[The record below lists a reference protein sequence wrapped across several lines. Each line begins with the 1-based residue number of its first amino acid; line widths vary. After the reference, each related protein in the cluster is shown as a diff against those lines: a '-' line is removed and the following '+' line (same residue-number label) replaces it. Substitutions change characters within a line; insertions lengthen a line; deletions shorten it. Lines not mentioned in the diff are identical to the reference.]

1 MTQTQSPII
10 ARVCKSAG
18 YSVSSVDRFKD
29 LLCAKLTNIH
39 EDGSRSNSFV
49 ALENYKVPI
58 WIVREPH
65 RQFKQHKDYIKAS
78 LTREYNLPYCKI
90 PFEVKKQLY
99 GAANYKATM
108 REAKSEQFAFG
119 LDQTPP
125 VHFKR
130 RFFEKYGEYQ
140 EKERYTV
147 AAFDVET
154 DMDDP
159 TSPIIMASVTM
170 KEKGYFA
177 AVRGWYNEANDET
190 ILTKLK
196 EAEIKHLRSH
206 LDRRNCEIVYELFD
220 TPGQVANACIQK
232 FHEWEPDWVLSW
244 NASYD
249 MEACERALVKDGYDL
264 ATVYCDPRVPA
275 EYRSYEYHPGRT
287 HKVKENG
294 DRTPLEPQEKF
305 PSIKSQATWKWADQM
320 SGYGIKRAPS
330 GKLESYALAAIA
342 AREKVPGKLYTEE
355 GKNWGDGSPQW
366 HRGMQR
372 EYKYIYSIYNIGD
385 NFPIEEIDE
394 RTNDF
399 SLSIPML
406 LRYSE
411 YFNYVSQP
419 TLISDT
425 LSFVARDNGYVWGST
440 PPKRDTFFSDRL
452 PTLGDWIALLDT
464 EKNASEGMF
473 LFDGLFDVRSQGRG
487 ATSDLD
493 VEGAYPTGTLTG
505 NVSNHTTMMEVY
517 RIQGAD
523 KMQLR
528 EIAVN
533 YASSPS
539 ANAIGLSSMLFGF
552 PTVNNMVNVFEKALQ
567 ERGFEDVLYQLQN
580 AKNESFATADPF
592 VEEVKQAA

>member
-18 YSVSSVDRFKD
+18 YSVSNRDKFKD
-29 LLCAKLTNIH
+29 LLCAKITNIH
-39 EDGSRSNSFV
+39 EDGSRTNSFI
-49 ALENYKVPI
+49 ALENYKIPF
-58 WIVREPH
+58 WIVKEPH
-65 RQFKQHKDYIKAS
+65 RQFKQHKDYIKAG

-99 GAANYKATM
+99 GAANYKASM
-108 REAKSEQFAFG
+108 YDAKKEQFVFG

-130 RFFEKYGEYQ
+130 KFFEKYGEYQ

-159 TSPIIMASVTM
+159 NQPIIMASVTM
-170 KEKGYFA
+170 KEKAYFA
-177 AVRGWYNEANDET
+177 GVRSWYNEANDET
-190 ILTKLK
+190 ILTRLK
-196 EAEIKHLRSH
+196 EAEIKHLKEH
-206 LDRRNCEIVYELFD
+206 LDRRNCEIEYELFD

-232 FHEWEPDWVLSW
+232 FHAWEPDWVLSW

-249 MEACERALVKDGYDL
+249 MEACEKALIADGYNL
-264 ATVYCDPRVPA
+264 ADVYCDPRVPA

-294 DRTPLEPQEKF
+294 DKTPLEPQEKF

-330 GKLESYALAAIA
+330 GKLESYALASIA
-342 AREKVPGKLYTEE
+342 VREKVPGKLYTEE
-355 GKNWGDGSPQW
+355 GKHWGDGSPQW

-372 EYKYIYSIYNIGD
+372 QYKYIYSMYNIGD

-399 SLSIPML
+399 ALSIPML

-440 PPKRDTFFSDRL
+440 PPKRDTTFSDRL

-464 EKNASEGMF
+464 EKNASQGMF
-473 LFDGLFDVRSQGRG
+473 LFDGLDDVQSQGRG

-517 RIQGAD
+517 RIQNAD
-523 KMQLR
+523 SMQLR

-533 YASSPS
+533 YASSPG
-539 ANAIGLSSMLFGF
+539 ANAIGLSNQLFGF
-552 PTVNNMVNVFEKALQ
+552 PTVAKMVDVFEKCLQ
-567 ERGFEDVLYQLQN
+567 ERGWEEVLYKLQN
-580 AKNESFATADPF
+580 AKNESFATPDPY
-592 VEEVKQAA
+592 VEEIKEAA